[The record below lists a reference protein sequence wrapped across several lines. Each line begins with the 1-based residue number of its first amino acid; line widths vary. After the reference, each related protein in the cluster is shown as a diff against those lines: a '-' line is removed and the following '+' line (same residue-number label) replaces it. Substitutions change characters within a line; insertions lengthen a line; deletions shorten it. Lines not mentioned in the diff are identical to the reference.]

1 MSLTDSI
8 HVGCDFT
15 DLPALL
21 KPYPQVF
28 CVYDENTKPYV
39 DQVRK
44 ICPNIRSFYAIQA
57 TEEQKT
63 IDTVLSICQWLLE
76 SGANRDD
83 FLLTIGGGLTS
94 DIGGFA
100 ASIYKR
106 GIRFAYIPTTLLSQV
121 DAAIGG
127 KTGANLESYKNIL
140 GTIVQPVFTY
150 INVSVLDSLP
160 RCQFLSGYAELL
172 KTFIIGN
179 GQMYQRAIEFLSS
192 GTKSQSVLIELIQ
205 NAATIKAGV
214 VERDEFEKGER
225 RHLNLGHTFAHAI
238 EWYQRTHIT
247 KKEFSHG
254 EAVAIGI
261 CQAAKLSECLGV
273 CEKGLAYRI
282 ISDFKKVGLPTDL
295 PFLIE
300 EIEEAFFKDKK
311 AEKSGVH
318 FVLINNIGNVTT
330 KLISRDQWLEI
341 RNDFL

>member
-15 DLPALL
+15 DLPSLL

-28 CVYDENTKPYV
+28 CVYDKNTKQYV
-39 DQVRK
+39 EQVRK
-44 ICPNIRSFYAIQA
+44 ICPDIRSYYAIQA
-57 TEEQKT
+57 TEEHKT
-63 IDTVLSICQWLLE
+63 IDTVLGICQWLLE
-76 SGANRDD
+76 SGANRDV

-94 DIGGFA
+94 DMGGFA

-127 KTGANLESYKNIL
+127 KTGINLESYKNIL

-179 GQMYQRAIEFLSS
+179 SQMYQCAIEFLSS
-192 GTKSQSVLIELIQ
+192 NNNNQSVLIELIQ
-205 NAATIKAGV
+205 NAAIIKAGV

-225 RHLNLGHTFAHAI
+225 RHLNLGHTIAHAI
-238 EWYQRTHIT
+238 EWYQRTHST
-247 KKEFSHG
+247 EKEYSHG
-254 EAVAIGI
+254 EAVSIGI
-261 CQAAKLSECLGV
+261 CQAAKISEKLGFCELGV
-273 CEKGLAYRI
+273 ANQI
-282 ISDFKKVGLPTDL
+282 ITDFKKCSLPTEL
-295 PFLIE
+295 PWSINELE
-300 EIEEAFFKDKK
+300 DAFFKDKK
-311 AEKSGVH
+311 AVSSGVY
-318 FVLINNIGNVTT
+318 FVLIERIGKVTSR
-330 KLISRDQWLEI
+330 LITREEWFTLKAI
-341 RNDFL
+341 